1 MSSIR
6 IFIAFICVFAVTSVA
21 RAQNSK
27 LDGPFLK
34 KKVIKVYG
42 ACDACQGR
50 IERTAR
56 RAPGVTYAHWDPDTQ
71 KLLVEYNRTKT
82 DPEKIQQAVAAGGYD
97 TEAYKASGLAAVDSS
112 GCCHRRGGSGPAGG
126 GRTGGK

>member
-1 MSSIR
+1 MSTIR
-6 IFIAFICVFAVTSVA
+6 IFIVFICLFAVTSAA

-82 DPEKIQQAVAAGGYD
+82 NPDKIQQAVA
-97 TEAYKASGLAAVDSS
+97 DSS
-112 GCCHRRGGSGPAGG
+112 GCCHHPAGSGQAGG